1 MAAGP
6 LVLRIACN
14 GLNAALYY
22 EQNGKNACVAKEI
35 DLSFLS
41 TEITGG
47 FTGCTV
53 GSMPPPTAPPA
64 PTMPLSTGSL
74 TSRCE
79 TSCAKMRRSKAAPAA
94 AGLLLVYKAA
104 FYREIETFHR
114 NGYYFLVIFDKENGC
129 DSCKATILHSK
140 SKKRLIFA
148 KYRCNIKPQQ
158 GWKRYQPV
166 NHTGP
171 QRCNWFHLKRRTI
184 P

>member
-1 MAAGP
+1 MAVGP

-14 GLNAALYY
+14 GLSAALYY

-53 GSMPPPTAPPA
+53 GTYASANGTA
-64 PTMPLSTGSL
+64 STNHA
-74 TSRCE
+74 SRCE
-79 TSCAKMRRSKAAPAA
+79 TSRAKMRRSKAAPAA

-104 FYREIETFHR
+104 FYRGIETFHQ
-114 NGYYFLVIFDKENGC
+114 NGYYFLVIFDKENSC

-140 SKKRLIFA
+140 PKKRLIFA
-148 KYRCNIKPQQ
+148 KHGCNIKPQQ